1 MMRSALLRRAARVGA
16 AAAAVAATVA
26 LGGCSLMTPGLSEV
40 EQRQAS
46 PAVSAPVIH
55 EDGVLTV
62 ALDDEMG
69 LDVRFVSASAA
80 TDGLSE
86 KGADIY
92 LSTASSEAS
101 ADIDVVGTTMSNA
114 TGVFTKAEGDIDASA
129 LPSDMA
135 SATVAVQDQSASQ
148 DILNRSGIGCQQSTY
163 SNINECFEAL
173 DAGEVSY
180 VVCEA
185 VAGEYL
191 ARSYDGVKLAG
202 TLDEAQNYGIAVS
215 ADNLD
220 LSSAVTDALDSM
232 TADGTLSAVHA
243 RWFGDS
249 PLDLS
254 SLQIPGITIQ
264 EKETEGGL
272 AEASDQGAEEGDS
285 EGSSSSDASAE
296 EAEYPASER
305 YPLRHTTNRPSLCA
319 TPQTWVARP

>member
-62 ALDDEMG
+62 ALDSADAPLAMVDGDNLLTGYSVDLAAALADEMG

-135 SATVAVQDQSASQ
+135 SAAVAVQDQSASQ

-296 EAEYPASER
+296 EAE
-305 YPLRHTTNRPSLCA
+305 
-319 TPQTWVARP
+319 